1 MKALLKSLLKRLIRF
16 YAYLYSYKFNIWLT
30 SAKSSLYSLWI
41 KQFIGHVGEKTYVD
55 FGLELQGDGEKYI
68 TIGDNTY
75 IARNCILGSW
85 VRYGKTNYSPYI
97 KIGDGC
103 SIGEHNHI
111 TAIKGVIIG
120 NGVLTGRYVYIS
132 DNNHG
137 DCDYETLLVR
147 PSDRKLFSKG
157 PVHIGN
163 NVWIGDKVSILS
175 GVNIGD
181 GAVIAANAV
190 VTRDVPAYSVVGG
203 IPARILKQNNIN

>member
-1 MKALLKSLLKRLIRF
+1 MSLIKNIIKVIIKIVSTV
-16 YAYLYSYKFNIWLT
+16 YTYNTYLTLDRILSVIFNQ
-30 SAKSSLYSLWI
+30 WI
-41 KQFIGHVGEKTYVD
+41 KKFIGFVGE
-55 FGLELQGDGEKYI
+55 GSIIGRGCELQGGGQCNIHIGNNTCIAKQCILGCWINYAGVKYSPKI
-68 TIGDNTY
+68 VIGDN
-75 IARNCILGSW
+75 
-85 VRYGKTNYSPYI
+85 
-97 KIGDGC
+97 C
-103 SIGEHNHI
+103 SIGEYNHI
-111 TAIKGVIIG
+111 TSINHITIG

-137 DCDYETLLVR
+137 DCYYETLLIR
-147 PSDRKLFSKG
+147 PSDRKLVSKG

-175 GVNIGD
+175 GVKIGD